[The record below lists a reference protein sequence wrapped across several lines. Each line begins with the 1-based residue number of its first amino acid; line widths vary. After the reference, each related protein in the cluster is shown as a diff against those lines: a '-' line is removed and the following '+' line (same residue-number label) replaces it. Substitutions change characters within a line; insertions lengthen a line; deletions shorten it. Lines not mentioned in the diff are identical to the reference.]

1 MRNMCETCGE
11 AGEFSRGKSISYLTA
26 FLRNLKD
33 RWDEKALASDTTQ
46 NNLGRFRQAGQKEGG
61 AR

>member
-26 FLRNLKD
+26 FLRNLND
-33 RWDEKALASDTTQ
+33 TYEK
-46 NNLGRFRQAGQKEGG
+46 LGGYGLLWLTRIDFLQSAWFGPD
-61 AR
+61 

>member
-33 RWDEKALASDTTQ
+33 RWDEKAGLRGMRYAP
-46 NNLGRFRQAGQKEGG
+46 NVRRA
-61 AR
+61 